1 MTEPAPTVRPTG
13 VRLILGLGNPGEDY
27 ANHRHNVGFWC
38 VQRLARRWDI
48 DLKGA
53 RHGRL
58 GEGRIADAP
67 VSLAKSRFFM
77 NRAGNAAAGLLQRYS
92 LRPEEMLV
100 ICDDLELPVGRIRL
114 RRRGSH
120 GGHNGLRDIIFTLQ
134 SEDFPRLRIG
144 IDRPRTAAGEPLT
157 DPDIVALYVLREP
170 RPEERE
176 ALEGAVE
183 RAAEAVACLLSEG
196 MTAARNRYNR

>member
-1 MTEPAPTVRPTG
+1 MSEPAPA

-48 DLKGA
+48 ALKGA

-58 GEGRIADAP
+58 GEGRIADVP
-67 VSLAKSRFFM
+67 VILAKSRFFM
-77 NRAGNAAAGLLQRYS
+77 NRSGNAAAGLLQRYR

-100 ICDDLELPVGRIRL
+100 VCDDLELPVGRIRL
-114 RRRGSH
+114 RPRGSH

-134 SEDFPRLRIG
+134 NEDFPRLRIG
-144 IDRPRTAAGEPLT
+144 IDRPRTADGAPLT

-176 ALEGAVE
+176 ALAGAVE

-196 MTAARNRYNR
+196 LTVARNRYNR

>member
-1 MTEPAPTVRPTG
+1 MTPPVPT

-38 VQRLARRWDI
+38 VQLLARRWDI
-48 DLKGA
+48 ELKGA
-53 RHGRL
+53 RHARL
-58 GEGRIADAP
+58 GEGRIADVP
-67 VSLAKSRFFM
+67 VILAKARTSM
-77 NRAGNAAAGLLQRYS
+77 NRSGDAARGLLQRYR
-92 LRPEEMLV
+92 LQPEEMVV

-114 RRRGSH
+114 RPRGSH

-134 SEDFPRLRIG
+134 SEEFPRLRIG
-144 IDRPRTAAGEPLT
+144 IDRPRTAEGAPLT
-157 DPDIVALYVLREP
+157 DPDIVALYVLHEP

-176 ALEGAVE
+176 ALEAAVE

-196 MTAARNRYNR
+196 LSVARNRYNR

>member
-1 MTEPAPTVRPTG
+1 M
-13 VRLILGLGNPGEDY
+13 GNPGEDY
-27 ANHRHNVGFWC
+27 ADHRHNVGYWC
-38 VQRLARRWDI
+38 VQRLVRRWDI

-53 RHGRL
+53 RHARL
-58 GEGRIADAP
+58 GEGRIAGAP
-67 VSLAKSRFFM
+67 VVLAKSRSFM
-77 NRAGNAAAGLLQRYS
+77 NRSGTAARGLLQRYN
-92 LRPEEMLV
+92 LRAEEMLV

-114 RRRGSH
+114 RPRGSH

-134 SEDFPRLRIG
+134 REGFPRLRIG

-176 ALEGAVE
+176 ALAGAVE

-196 MTAARNRYNR
+196 VTAARNRYNR

>member
-1 MTEPAPTVRPTG
+1 MTEPYGRQPAA

-48 DLKGA
+48 ELKPA
-53 RHGRL
+53 RHARL
-58 GEGRIADAP
+58 GEGHIADLP
-67 VSLAKSRFFM
+67 VILAKSRSSM
-77 NRAGNAAAGLLQRYS
+77 NRAGNAAVGLLQRYK

-100 ICDDLELPVGRIRL
+100 VCDDLELSVGRIRL
-114 RRRGSH
+114 RPRGSH

-157 DPDIVALYVLREP
+157 DPDIVALYVLRQP

-176 ALEGAVE
+176 ALEGAAD

-196 MTAARNRYNR
+196 MTVARNRYNR